1 MDIEDIFEKWDE
13 DEDEDD
19 LAVLL
24 EDNETAV
31 NTIEAEDSED
41 EDESESE
48 DDGSTFKC
56 SKCKKRYH
64 LNVWLQKHENSCSG
78 KEPTK
83 KYKVKF
89 SEHQKKTR
97 KVLSSL
103 GFDDFFTS
111 ECVPSLITFV
121 NKISATSSETA
132 KMRGSRFTHAQQQ
145 AGKLKTGLE
154 KDDENVMSFFPYV
167 CVTIWTIV
175 FTRDDLVNSSRKQQH
190 IAQHLNEFR
199 QAAELTLKWSELCCV
214 ACLNSSDSLLLQLMI
229 SEIFGNISS
238 FRHKSVVVDSFLK

>member
-1 MDIEDIFEKWDE
+1 MEIEDFFEEWDE
-13 DEDEDD
+13 DKDDND
-19 LAVLL
+19 LAELL
-24 EDNETAV
+24 EDNVRAV

-64 LNVWLQKHENSCSG
+64 LKAWLQKHENSCSG

-83 KYKVKF
+83 KYKFKL

-111 ECVPSLITFV
+111 KCVPSLITFL
-121 NKISATSSETA
+121 NKISTTRSETA
-132 KMRGSRFTHAQQQ
+132 KIRGSSQ
-145 AGKLKTGLE
+145 L
-154 KDDENVMSFFPYV
+154 
-167 CVTIWTIV
+167 VTQT
-175 FTRDDLVNSSRKQQH
+175 TTYCSTSK
-190 IAQHLNEFR
+190 
-199 QAAELTLKWSELCCV
+199 
-214 ACLNSSDSLLLQLMI
+214 
-229 SEIFGNISS
+229 
-238 FRHKSVVVDSFLK
+238 

>member
-1 MDIEDIFEKWDE
+1 MDIEDIFEKW

-64 LNVWLQKHENSCSG
+64 LKAWLQKHENSCSG

-83 KYKVKF
+83 KYKVKL

-103 GFDDFFTS
+103 GFDGFFTS

-132 KMRGSRFTHAQQQ
+132 KIFPLKGKIMFSLHRGSSGVKKFSQHFS
-145 AGKLKTGLE
+145 G
-154 KDDENVMSFFPYV
+154 
-167 CVTIWTIV
+167 TIKHTSRPLC
-175 FTRDDLVNSSRKQQH
+175 RD
-190 IAQHLNEFR
+190 
-199 QAAELTLKWSELCCV
+199 
-214 ACLNSSDSLLLQLMI
+214 
-229 SEIFGNISS
+229 
-238 FRHKSVVVDSFLK
+238 

>member
-1 MDIEDIFEKWDE
+1 MTSLSQGKFYFVYTQSSDETSQTMEIEDFFEEWDE
-13 DEDEDD
+13 DKDDND
-19 LAVLL
+19 LAELL
-24 EDNETAV
+24 EDNVRAV

-64 LNVWLQKHENSCSG
+64 LKAWLQKHENSCSG

-83 KYKVKF
+83 KYKFKL

-111 ECVPSLITFV
+111 KCVPSLITFL
-121 NKISATSSETA
+121 NKISTTRSETA
-132 KMRGSRFTHAQQQ
+132 KIRGSSQ
-145 AGKLKTGLE
+145 L
-154 KDDENVMSFFPYV
+154 
-167 CVTIWTIV
+167 VTQT
-175 FTRDDLVNSSRKQQH
+175 TTYCSTSK
-190 IAQHLNEFR
+190 
-199 QAAELTLKWSELCCV
+199 
-214 ACLNSSDSLLLQLMI
+214 
-229 SEIFGNISS
+229 
-238 FRHKSVVVDSFLK
+238 